1 MLSAG
6 QVLNILCA
14 LSPCTKK
21 YKVSGVTWAVNISKL
36 QSDVDVSRRT
46 ARLLWQSARPAAL
59 VVMQAAIRRLKIS

>member
-1 MLSAG
+1 
-6 QVLNILCA
+6 
-14 LSPCTKK
+14 
-21 YKVSGVTWAVNISKL
+21 VNISKL